1 MKVVSICQPHFIPW
15 VGYFN
20 MIFNSDEFIIL
31 DNVQYNRRS
40 WQNRV
45 HIRDNNNLKK
55 KKLLSLSVNDYHQKK
70 NISEIYLNRNNLNDF
85 KNRIEEAYRDAEH
98 FKKIFNLTFDILSNN
113 IDNNLSLI
121 NFKLISFFCD
131 YLNIKKNFSLLSDLN
146 LSEKKENLILEILK
160 IKKATLYLANNGS
173 LNYAGKNFFNKNN
186 FDFKTHDY
194 EHPIYI
200 QKKKDKELD
209 FISHLSILDVL
220 FNHDKGA
227 EKIVKDF
234 NISN

>member
-31 DNVQYNRRS
+31 DSVQYNRRS

-45 HIRDNNNLKK
+45 HIRDNNNLEK

-70 NISEIYLNRNNLNDF
+70 NISEIYLNRNNLNYF
-85 KNRIEEAYRDAEH
+85 KNQIEEAYRDTEH
-98 FKKIFNLTFDILSNN
+98 FKKIFNLTFDILNNN

-121 NFKLISFFCD
+121 NLKLISFFCD
-131 YLNIKKNFSLLSDLN
+131 YLNIKKNFSLLSNLN

-173 LNYAGKNFFNKNN
+173 LNYADKSFFNKNN

-200 QKKKDKELD
+200 QKKKIK
-209 FISHLSILDVL
+209 
-220 FNHDKGA
+220 N
-227 EKIVKDF
+227 
-234 NISN
+234 